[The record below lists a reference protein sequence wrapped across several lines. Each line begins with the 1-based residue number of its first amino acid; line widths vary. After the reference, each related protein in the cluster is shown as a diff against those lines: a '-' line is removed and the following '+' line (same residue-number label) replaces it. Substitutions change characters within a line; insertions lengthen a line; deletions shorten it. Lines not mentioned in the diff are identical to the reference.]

1 MKKENNIE
9 LKMQNNIKIFIKDA
23 ISNLIENTS
32 NQKKIDKL
40 IKTHKAKI
48 HFIPIRYRIFGGL
61 LQSMNIQFGNFIE
74 KLLHLIVENENHLTI
89 EKSLSG
95 KRNIKLSMTQNS
107 DKLIDYFITDCQINS
122 YDDTQLS
129 NNFNNLIEKCLEFEQ
144 TMMNKD
150 INIKHDIDVL
160 FYDSN
165 NKYYYLEVK
174 YNDDHDT
181 GKYADINRKFIK
193 SYIGICNQLNIYDLT
208 KFKPILYYF
217 TKKRMKGNIYLP
229 EKEIIYRGDRLF
241 NEFFNIKYSDLDNL
255 MSNIGDD
262 KEIVELFD
270 NLYNDIRNEIK
281 V

>member
-1 MKKENNIE
+1 
-9 LKMQNNIKIFIKDA
+9 MQDNIKEFIKKA

-40 IKTHKAKI
+40 IKTHKVKI

-74 KLLHLIVENENHLTI
+74 KLLHIIVENEDNLTI
-89 EKSLSG
+89 ETKISG

-107 DKLIDYFITDCQINS
+107 DKLIDNFITDCQNNS
-122 YDDTQLS
+122 YDDSQLLD
-129 NNFNNLIEKCLEFEQ
+129 NFNNLITKCLKFEKEN
-144 TMMNKD
+144 TIKD

-160 FYDSN
+160 FYDNN

-193 SYIGICNQLNIYDLT
+193 SYVGICNQLNIYDMN
-208 KFKPILYYF
+208 KFKPILYYL

-229 EKEIIYRGDRLF
+229 EKEIIYRGDKLF
-241 NEFFNIKYSDLDNL
+241 NEFFKIKYSQLDNI

-262 KEIVELFD
+262 KDIIELFD
-270 NLYNDIRNEIK
+270 NLYNNIRNKIQL
-281 V
+281 